1 MILVF
6 ETVDSPARG
15 VTGGQKMDFFVQTID
30 GRNLVRAT
38 PVLIFA
44 LGILA
49 IAYRYYSAFLAARVL
64 CLDDSRL
71 TPAVR
76 LADGQNYH
84 VTNRWVLFGHHFAAK
99 NAL

>member
-1 MILVF
+1 
-6 ETVDSPARG
+6 
-15 VTGGQKMDFFVQTID
+15 MDFFVQTID

-84 VTNRWVLFGHHFAAK
+84 VIVGCSLDIILQPFPGQVR
-99 NAL
+99 